1 MGAILPFRIPQRG
14 DWSPGERARLDE
26 LAARFADEAGVE
38 VAYGLTDSGDP
49 WCVVLDSR
57 DEVLVHIAREGSN
70 FVAHTADDLFVRS
83 TDLATAVERVLG
95 ARWNEERA
103 DVVVPFAAAGRAS
116 AQVVTAVL
124 VVASFV
130 YHHQV
135 EAQTLDEDW
144 SFPARLGK
152 DADDREVRD
161 AAKPVTAAD
170 LLPTKDFHAAVTA
183 AGLDDSNLMLPLLME
198 AEVKAD
204 APSRATPDPVLS
216 PGQHIAQIVIDASA
230 EQPGGDNAPNVVV
243 GTSGADRLERNSAID
258 APHQLLDG
266 GDGNDHLAMDPG
278 TVAIGGAGN
287 DTFAINMPVS
297 PDAATLLGIIVD
309 YDPSYDIIVANQP
322 GGGTSTITVL
332 DQVALPNIFDDPNFS
347 LGSLS
352 ASASLPVLPG
362 QRLTLDLDGDGV
374 ADGYL
379 LLNNFAV
386 ERTMVNEV
394 REAFGLRGG
403 PTWDHLAGSSDNGA
417 NTVAPVSPAVFEGHL
432 APPANAGPEPIAVL
446 PQPLPEVI

>member
-57 DEVLVHIAREGSN
+57 DEVLVHVAREGGS

-95 ARWNEERA
+95 ARWNEDRT
-103 DVVVPFAAAGRAS
+103 DVVVPFATAGRAS

-135 EAQTLDEDW
+135 EAQTTDEW
-144 SFPARLGK
+144 AFAAQRAGN
-152 DADDREVRD
+152 ADDDRDARD

-183 AGLDDSNLMLPLLME
+183 VGLDDSNLMLPLLME
-198 AEVKAD
+198 SDGTAD
-204 APSRATPDPVLS
+204 APSRAVPEPSMS
-216 PGQHIAQIVIDASA
+216 PGQHIAKLVIDASA
-230 EQPGGDNAPNVVV
+230 EQPGGDLAPNVIV
-243 GTSGADRLERNSAID
+243 GTPGDDRLERNSGID
-258 APHQLLDG
+258 APHHLLDG
-266 GDGNDHLAMDPG
+266 GDGNDHLKLDPG

-287 DTFAINMPVS
+287 DTFELNAPQGS
-297 PDAATLLGIIVD
+297 TAATLLGIIVD
-309 YDPSYDIIVANQP
+309 YDPSYDVIVSNQP
-322 GGGTSTITVL
+322 GGTATVVVL

-352 ASASLPVLPG
+352 ASSSLPVLPG
-362 QRLTLDLDGDGV
+362 QRLTLDLDGDGI

-379 LLNNFAV
+379 LLNNIAA
-386 ERTMVNEV
+386 EPMAMNDV

-403 PTWDHLAGSSDNGA
+403 PTWNHPANSGDNA
-417 NTVAPVSPAVFEGHL
+417 AHNITPVSPAVFESHI
-432 APPANAGPEPIAVL
+432 APPPHAGPEPIATL
-446 PQPLPEVI
+446 PPALPEVI